1 MALAVRFMQHGNQS
15 AADGVVSESSTVQFP
30 SWQINKTFVKSTNR
44 KCFSPLIALDLNN
57 GDITSQLNDFCA
69 INNFIRQFV

>member
-1 MALAVRFMQHGNQS
+1 MQHSNQS
-15 AADGVVSESSTVQFP
+15 VTDGVVNESRTVQYP
-30 SWQINKTFVKSTNR
+30 SRQINESLVKSTNR

-57 GDITSQLNDFCA
+57 GDITSQLNDICA

>member
-1 MALAVRFMQHGNQS
+1 MQHGNQS
-15 AADGVVSESSTVQFP
+15 VADGVVNESQTVQY
-30 SWQINKTFVKSTNR
+30 SSRQINETFVKSTNR

-57 GDITSQLNDFCA
+57 GDITSQLNDFGA